1 VFTTEEIIPYL
12 IDRGVL
18 PRGHTARAQP
28 LAGGVSND
36 VLAVRGGGVD
46 VVVKQALSRLRV
58 AQEWFADPTR
68 ILVEAAA
75 LRLAGELDPTAV
87 PKVIDSDEQ
96 TLTLTVERAQEHW
109 QDWKSRLLDGAV
121 EPAVARAVATALA
134 RWHSG
139 TAGQDEL
146 AARFDNGH
154 FESLRIDPYYRVAA
168 AANRDLAG
176 VVNTLADQLLREPAC
191 LVHGDFSPKNIL
203 TDGARAW
210 VIDWEVAHYG
220 APVFDLAF
228 LNTHLLLKAV
238 HRPEDAGN
246 YRVAAEAFN
255 DGYTASVREDL
266 RTAPEQLAAHVG
278 CLLLARVDGKSP
290 AEYLTTHGRERARE
304 LAVAALV
311 RSTTLDEL
319 WKAIS

>member
-12 IDRGVL
+12 IGRGVL
-18 PRGHTARAQP
+18 SHGHTARAQP

-46 VVVKQALSRLRV
+46 VVVKQALSQLRV

-87 PKVIDSDEQ
+87 PQVIDSDERA
-96 TLTLTVERAQEHW
+96 LTLTVEHAREHW
-109 QDWKSRLLDGAV
+109 RDWKSRLLVGTV
-121 EPAVARAVATALA
+121 EPAVARTVATALA

-139 TAGQDEL
+139 TAGRDEL
-146 AARFDNGH
+146 AARFGGGH

-168 AANRDLAG
+168 AANRDLSGA
-176 VVNTLADQLLREPAC
+176 VNALADQLLRDPVC

-203 TDGARAW
+203 TDGTGAW

-220 APVFDLAF
+220 SPVFDLAF

-238 HRPEDAGN
+238 HRPGDAGK
-246 YRVAAEAFN
+246 YLMAAEAFN
-255 DGYTASVREDL
+255 DAYTASVREDL
-266 RTAPEQLAAHVG
+266 RTDPERLSAHVG

-290 AEYLTTHGRERARE
+290 AEYLTTPGREQARE

-311 RSTTLDEL
+311 RSTPLDRL